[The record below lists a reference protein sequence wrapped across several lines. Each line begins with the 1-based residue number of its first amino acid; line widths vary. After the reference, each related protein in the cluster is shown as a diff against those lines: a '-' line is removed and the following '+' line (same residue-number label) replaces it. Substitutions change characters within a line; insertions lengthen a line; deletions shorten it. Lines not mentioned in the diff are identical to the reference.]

1 MKKSLLFFT
10 LAALC
15 AAVSC
20 QKNDDKQDPEL
31 SKDSIVVDASAG
43 SDTFDILTDEAWTV
57 NVDSDWVV
65 SDPQSGEG
73 KTTVTLTWEAYE
85 GATSR
90 TANVSVKV
98 GSETLL
104 LQLMQVSAAYG
115 HAGELVIEEVYFTGS
130 VIESSDSS
138 DDDQYIRLTNN
149 SDHTV
154 YADGILFVT
163 NFISGTKSSVGAYYE
178 YPELEDGLAVT
189 DMYQIPGNGTD
200 VPVEPGKSLILALAA
215 QNYKAENANSFD
227 LSKADFEFY
236 DENDFLPDTDNPD
249 VPNLN
254 IWFKSSA
261 TITTLHKRGFES
273 YAIVLP
279 PKDETAE
286 SIMTNRHWTGTYYF
300 HFNEYNFDYDIA
312 DEDVWVIPAGWV
324 LDAVNCSL
332 EDSWYRNPWGAAF
345 DAGWTHAGD
354 YDGDASR
361 YGKSV
366 RRKVE
371 NGKLVDTNNST
382 NDFTPSATPT
392 LAQ

>member
-1 MKKSLLFFT
+1 MKKTIVFF
-10 LAALC
+10 ALC
-15 AAVSC
+15 ALAFSC
-20 QKNDDKQDPEL
+20 QKNEDEKTPLTL
-31 SKDSIVVDASAG
+31 STDSIVVGASAG
-43 SDTFDILTDEAWTV
+43 TDSFSITSEEAWTLTADV
-57 NVDSDWVV
+57 DWV
-65 SDPQSGEG
+65 SADMTAGEG
-73 KTTVTLTWEAYE
+73 AQTVRLTWQNNDSAS
-85 GATSR
+85 SR
-90 TANVSVKV
+90 TATVTVST
-98 GSETLL
+98 SRESTT
-104 LQLMQVSAAYG
+104 LQLVQASRTG
-115 HAGELVIEEVYFTGS
+115 NGTSELLIEEVYFTGS
-130 VIESSDSS
+130 VIEGSDSS
-138 DDDQYIRLTNN
+138 DDDQYIRITNN
-149 SDHTV
+149 SDYTV
-154 YADGILFVT
+154 YADGVLFVT

-200 VPVEPGKSLILALAA
+200 VPVAPGQSLILAFAA
-215 QNYKAENANSFD
+215 QNFQAENPASFD

-236 DENDFLPDTDNPD
+236 DENDFYPDTDNPD

-345 DAGWTHAGD
+345 DAGWTHAGE
-354 YDGDASR
+354 YDGDATR